1 MAIKYYYVRP
11 FSLNLSSL
19 ERIISRVCQQMTK
32 PNQKDSAPKHIIAP
46 SPVANYLLIGAG
58 SMFTATV
65 IAGFIVGYMLDYLFG
80 TMPIFFLACGVLGFI
95 GGAQKVRLL
104 TRRLDQQATQK
115 IKDESNVE

>member
-1 MAIKYYYVRP
+1 
-11 FSLNLSSL
+11 
-19 ERIISRVCQQMTK
+19 MTQ
-32 PNQKDSAPKHIIAP
+32 PNQKDSASKHIIAP

-104 TRRLDQQATQK
+104 TKRLDQQATQNK
-115 IKDESNVE
+115 KDEPHVE